1 MSQDLADANVTIAR
15 LDEKYHDLEE
25 SMERH
30 IISLRGEIKNLKLE
44 HSQCADVAM
53 LVNDL
58 KERVDRL
65 STESTT
71 NDVLMKNYKLH
82 ITISELQDEMQ
93 EKKKDISKLT
103 KENRELHQVMDQQRI
118 EIDNLERELEDVQ
131 DENFGLTHAQ
141 DDMSHRIQELSKE
154 NDRLEKRL
162 LRRREIRSIFKAL
175 ELPRLPFKWQ
185 NNNFLFSYIIQA
197 PHQQPSLDPYI
208 DTNDEGHHSEVV
220 QPAAQVGECAPEE
233 ITQPAQNTAHQDS
246 HATGPSDNVNT
257 WANQPPH
264 GPRYGPWRRPYY
276 DSYRPPRDITMVDSM
291 VLQSVGRAGSRA
303 PPGLAIHSNSRGG
316 GIQQDVFTKV
326 PSSSKTIAFRV
337 ESEETLIQAYR
348 QVKSMNPSASVGGI
362 MFSVAPKADSPFTE
376 IDNIRWGS
384 LTGRRS
390 FSSRFTTAAARS
402 FRNGRSWTFDV

>member
-1 MSQDLADANVTIAR
+1 MPKTLPSRRSSYRARPYSNWSVTYSQ
-15 LDEKYHDLEE
+15 
-25 SMERH
+25 
-30 IISLRGEIKNLKLE
+30 
-44 HSQCADVAM
+44 
-53 LVNDL
+53 
-58 KERVDRL
+58 
-65 STESTT
+65 
-71 NDVLMKNYKLH
+71 
-82 ITISELQDEMQ
+82 
-93 EKKKDISKLT
+93 
-103 KENRELHQVMDQQRI
+103 
-118 EIDNLERELEDVQ
+118 
-131 DENFGLTHAQ
+131 
-141 DDMSHRIQELSKE
+141 
-154 NDRLEKRL
+154 
-162 LRRREIRSIFKAL
+162 
-175 ELPRLPFKWQ
+175 
-185 NNNFLFSYIIQA
+185 

-402 FRNGRSWTFDV
+402 FRSKLAFVLPGLAVTDYS